1 MRFNDFLWVFTSSKY
16 LKIYTRDQRF
26 IDSFDSLL
34 FANLTISLSIFL
46 FFSYNTFIGPLNFDL
61 LLFLKLM
68 LAVSLFFLIKT
79 MIERLLGSVFGM
91 ETLLDQYL
99 FQKITFKN
107 FSGLLILLCNLL
119 LIYSDFNH
127 FYLILSMLF
136 VLGVILLVGF
146 LNSYQMNL
154 NEINRNFFYFLLYLC
169 ALEIGPYVLLFK
181 VLKEYNG

>member
-1 MRFNDFLWVFTSSKY
+1 MLRSFETYEWFTVFIVVGLLYITATKLLFKMRFNDFLWVFTSSKY

-61 LLFLKLM
+61 LLFLKLL

-107 FSGLLILLCNLL
+107 F
-119 LIYSDFNH
+119 
-127 FYLILSMLF
+127 
-136 VLGVILLVGF
+136 
-146 LNSYQMNL
+146 
-154 NEINRNFFYFLLYLC
+154 
-169 ALEIGPYVLLFK
+169 
-181 VLKEYNG
+181 